1 MRCPGQRVYFLYIY
15 SKFFSQID
23 LLRVESHAGKTFRSV
38 QLNPWDVFIAFQPQ
52 ADARFLINGIAE
64 GLLEVRKLNGDG
76 INVACLARN
85 FLLTRQGGYAAWLR
99 RTLCTEYIFGLLICR
114 LGNVAV
120 LWILNRCFHRRDQL
134 CCKAADLRIFPDRYG
149 RIYFCFSDFIIRM
162 QMIFYLF
169 TDWKNTDE
177 KSIVKDKEMVLK
189 PENRNDKMQ
198 LSIKIL

>member
-1 MRCPGQRVYFLYIY
+1 MRCPGQWQLFILHIC

-120 LWILNRCFHRRDQL
+120 LWILNRRFHRRDQL
-134 CCKAADLRIFPDRYG
+134 CRKAAELRIFPGRYG
-149 RIYFCFSDFIIRM
+149 RIYFCFSNFIIRM
-162 QMIFYLF
+162 QMIFCF
-169 TDWKNTDE
+169 SRIEKTPTKKVSWKIRKWYWNLRTG
-177 KSIVKDKEMVLK
+177 M
-189 PENRNDKMQ
+189 
-198 LSIKIL
+198 IKCI